1 MRTAKLGALEV
12 SAIGLGCNNLGRDL
26 DQAQTATLVGAALDL
41 GVNFFD
47 TARLYGNGNSE
58 RFLGS
63 ALGGHRDQVVIA
75 TKFGRI
81 PRVPDAPGADREGI
95 RASIEVSLQE
105 LGTDYI
111 DLYQL
116 HFPDGLVPIEDTL
129 EVLTELVEEGK
140 VREIGCCNFDE
151 AKLRGAL
158 DVSDAGGWPRFVS
171 DQVEYSM
178 VHREPEHN
186 GLAGLSDRENVALL
200 PYYPLASGLLTGK
213 IRRGENPEGRLRM
226 EKYSRFLNEENLDL
240 AERLRVYV
248 ATRGLSMAQVA
259 LGWLLSR
266 SPVPAVTPG
275 ATRPD
280 QIEANVAAAEWRPSE
295 DDLDELDRLLADQA
309 GPASAT

>member
-12 SAIGLGCNNLGRDL
+12 SAIGLGCNNLGRGL
-26 DQAQTATLVGAALDL
+26 DQAQTATLVRAALDL

-47 TARLYGNGNSE
+47 TARLYGNGDSE

-63 ALGGHRDQVVIA
+63 ALGGHRDRVVIA

-81 PRVPDAPGADREGI
+81 PRVPDAPGADRAGI

-111 DLYQL
+111 DLFQL
-116 HFPDGLVPIEDTL
+116 HFPDGLVPIEETL
-129 EVLTELVEEGK
+129 EALAELVEEGK

-151 AKLRGAL
+151 ARLRRAL

-171 DQVEYSM
+171 NQVEYSM
-178 VHREPEHN
+178 VHREPEQN
-186 GLAGLSDRENVALL
+186 GLTGLCERENLALL

-213 IRRGENPEGRLRM
+213 ARRGETPKGRLRI
-226 EKYSRFLNEENLDL
+226 EKYSRFLSEENFDL
-240 AERLRVYV
+240 TDRLQIYA

-266 SPVPAVTPG
+266 SPVPVVTPG
-275 ATRPD
+275 ATRPE
-280 QIEANVAAAEWRPSE
+280 QIASNVAATEWKPSQ
-295 DDLDELDRLLADQA
+295 DDLDQLDRLLADQA

>member
-12 SAIGLGCNNLGRDL
+12 SAIGLGCNNLGRGL

-47 TARLYGNGNSE
+47 TARLYGNGDSE
-58 RFLGS
+58 RFLGL

-81 PRVPDAPGADREGI
+81 PRVPDAPGADRGGI
-95 RASIEVSLQE
+95 RASIEVSLQK

-116 HFPDGLVPIEDTL
+116 HFPDSLVPIEETL
-129 EVLTELVEEGK
+129 EALVELVEEGK

-151 AKLRGAL
+151 ARLRGAL

-171 DQVEYSM
+171 NQVEYSM
-178 VHREPEHN
+178 VHREPEQN
-186 GLAGLSDRENVALL
+186 GLAGLCERENVALL

-213 IRRGENPEGRLRM
+213 TRRGETPEGRLRM
-226 EKYSRFLNEENLDL
+226 EKYSRFLSEENFDL
-240 AERLRVYV
+240 AERLRAYA

-280 QIEANVAAAEWRPSE
+280 QIEANVAAAEWKPSK
-295 DDLDELDRLLADQA
+295 DDLDEIDRLLDDQA

>member
-1 MRTAKLGALEV
+1 MRTAPLGALEI
-12 SAIGLGCNNLGRDL
+12 SAIGLGCNNLGRGL
-26 DQAQTATLVGAALDL
+26 DQTQTTTLVGAALDL

-47 TARLYGNGNSE
+47 TARLYGNGDSE
-58 RFLGS
+58 RFLGA
-63 ALGGHRDQVVIA
+63 ALAGRRDQVVIA

-81 PRVPDAPGADREGI
+81 PRVPDAPGADRGGI
-95 RASIEVSLQE
+95 RASIELSLQE

-116 HFPDGLVPIEDTL
+116 HFPDDRVPIEETL
-129 EVLTELVEEGK
+129 ETLAELMEEGK
-140 VREIGCCNFDE
+140 VREIGCCNFDG
-151 AKLRGAL
+151 ARLRHTL

-171 DQVEYSM
+171 NQVEYSM
-178 VHREPEHN
+178 VHREPEQN
-186 GLAGLSDRENVALL
+186 GVSGLCERENVALL

-213 IRRGENPEGRLRM
+213 ARRGETPKGRLRM
-226 EKYSRFLNEENLDL
+226 EKYSRFLSEANFDL
-240 AERLRVYV
+240 ADRLQIYA

-275 ATRPD
+275 ATRPE
-280 QIEANVAAAEWRPSE
+280 QIASNVAAAEWKPSQ
-295 DDLDELDRLLADQA
+295 DDLHQLDRLLADQA

>member
-1 MRTAKLGALEV
+1 MAKLGALEV

-26 DQAQTATLVGAALDL
+26 DNSQTATLVGAALDL
-41 GVNFFD
+41 GVNLFD
-47 TARLYGNGNSE
+47 TARLYGNGDSE

-63 ALGGHRDQVVIA
+63 AVGRHRHQVVIA

-81 PRVPDAPGADREGI
+81 PKVPDAPGADRAGI
-95 RASIEVSLQE
+95 RTSIEESLRM

-111 DLYQL
+111 DLLQL
-116 HFPDGLVPIEDTL
+116 HFPDGLVPIEETL
-129 EVLTELVEEGK
+129 EALAGLVEEGK

-151 AKLRGAL
+151 ARLRGAL

-171 DQVEYSM
+171 NQVEYSM

-186 GLAGLSDRENVALL
+186 GLAGLCERENVALL

-213 IRRGENPEGRLRM
+213 TRRGEPPEGRLRR
-226 EKYSRFLNEENLDL
+226 EKYRRFLSKGNFDL
-240 AERLRVYV
+240 VERIRAFA
-248 ATRGLSMAQVA
+248 ATRGLSMVQVA

-280 QIEANVAAAEWRPSE
+280 QIEANVAAAEWKPSE
-295 DDLDELDRLLADQA
+295 DDLVELHKLLADHT
-309 GPASAT
+309 GP

>member
-12 SAIGLGCNNLGRDL
+12 SVIGLGCNNLGRGL
-26 DQAQTATLVGAALDL
+26 DEAQTATLVGAALDL

-47 TARLYGNGNSE
+47 TARLYGNGDSE

-63 ALGGHRDQVVIA
+63 ALGGHRDRVAIA

-95 RASIEVSLQE
+95 RASMEMSLQE

-111 DLYQL
+111 DLFQL
-116 HFPDGLVPIEDTL
+116 HFPDGLVPIEETL
-129 EVLTELVEEGK
+129 EALAELVEEGT

-151 AKLRGAL
+151 ARLRRAL

-171 DQVEYSM
+171 NQVEYSM
-178 VHREPEHN
+178 VHRDPELN
-186 GLAGLSDRENVALL
+186 GLAGLCERENVALL

-213 IRRGENPEGRLRM
+213 TRRGDTPVGRLRM
-226 EKYSRFLNEENLDL
+226 EKYHRFLSEENFDL
-240 AERLRVYV
+240 AERLRSY
-248 ATRGLSMAQVA
+248 ATTRGLSMAQVA

-275 ATRPD
+275 ATRSD
-280 QIEANVAAAEWRPSE
+280 QIEVNVAAADWKPSK
-295 DDLDELDRLLADQA
+295 DDLHELDSLLAPHG
-309 GPASAT
+309 GPARAT